1 MFGLFCDNI
10 IAMKVLIVGAGASGL
25 TAAISHKRNHPKDA
39 VLVIEHLSE
48 PLKKL
53 LATGNG
59 RCNLGNSKLDLAKY
73 SHPEFVEE
81 VIKEYDYEQFFD
93 SISVKTKLIDELA
106 YPVSET
112 AVSVRNALL
121 KECEKLGI
129 KINCN
134 EELVDY
140 KVDKLINV
148 RTNKNTYEVG
158 RLYLATSLC
167 SGKNL
172 GSDGSIIPILKKH
185 NYKFIDPL
193 PGLCPLITKEDNRI
207 IDGIRNKSTVY
218 LYQNN
223 QKIFEE
229 NGEVLFRKN
238 GLSGIVIFNASRLIA
253 QSRNKP
259 TKIVLDLLPSYS
271 LEEIENYCNLH
282 GFDGFLQG
290 FLNPKIIHYL
300 LTRFGG
306 TPELIKIVKNLE
318 FNFLE
323 LSGFD
328 FSQVSVGGVDIS
340 EVNSSLE
347 SKKEKGVY
355 FLGELLDIDGPCGG
369 YNLTFAF
376 ASALKATK

>member
-1 MFGLFCDNI
+1 V
-10 IAMKVLIVGAGASGL
+10 A
-25 TAAISHKRNHPKDA
+25 
-39 VLVIEHLSE
+39 
-48 PLKKL
+48 
-53 LATGNG
+53 
-59 RCNLGNSKLDLAKY
+59 
-73 SHPEFVEE
+73 
-81 VIKEYDYEQFFD
+81 
-93 SISVKTKLIDELA
+93 DELFQ
-106 YPVSET
+106 V
-112 AVSVRNALL
+112 
-121 KECEKLGI
+121 
-129 KINCN
+129 
-134 EELVDY
+134 
-140 KVDKLINV
+140 
-148 RTNKNTYEVG
+148 TNKNYG
-158 RLYLATSLC
+158 IADKQYYQ
-167 SGKNL
+167 
-172 GSDGSIIPILKKH
+172 KKD
-185 NYKFIDPL
+185 YDAKFEQL
-193 PGLCPLITKEDNRI
+193 WRKLQKE
-207 IDGIRNKSTVY
+207 KLV
-218 LYQNN
+218 
-223 QKIFEE
+223 KH
-229 NGEVLFRKN
+229 
-238 GLSGIVIFNASRLIA
+238 
-253 QSRNKP
+253 
-259 TKIVLDLLPSYS
+259 S